1 MKAGRSLTSVAAG
14 FVAASVIAGV
24 LATEAG
30 AQGADPAVTG
40 SWSAPFDVGD
50 TGIHSSV
57 LPNGR
62 VLLFS
67 YPDQALGSD
76 ASIWDPATGGLSD
89 VSLQWP
95 RDIFCAGHS
104 FLPDG
109 RLFITGGHVH
119 GARYGLGVENTD
131 IFDPATGLFEAGP
144 ALAEA
149 RWYPTNVGLGDGRV
163 LVFGG
168 YKDNDANI
176 RATSVEAYD
185 PAANRITQLPS
196 TANKGFGN
204 YPRLH
209 LLANGRIA
217 WVNIST
223 TQMFNPATSAWTAS
237 AKPVYGGR
245 GESGS
250 SVLLPGSNRILS
262 FGGPNGAGGATAT
275 AEIVDYAAATPA
287 WRATGSLR
295 RARLW
300 ANGVLL
306 PDGKVLAV
314 GGGGGGAYTNP
325 VYDAEMFDP
334 ATGTWTLMAAQQAP
348 RVYHSTV
355 ALLPDGRVLSAGQD
369 SGSYRTTAE
378 IYSPPYL
385 FKGPRPVIAAA
396 PASVG
401 YGERFSVST
410 PDASAVAR
418 VVLIRPASVTHSLH
432 QDQRSIELPFT
443 VSGGTLEVSAPA
455 GGNAAPPG
463 PYMLFLVTSTGVPSV
478 ASWLDVGEAQS
489 TPAPA
494 ISGFDPTSGDPG
506 TVVRISGSNL
516 TGATAVTFNGVAASE
531 FSVVSGTLVSAT
543 VPAAA
548 TTGPI
553 RVTTPGGTAASGA
566 DFIVGGPP
574 PPSTPYRDAVLAD
587 APAGYWR
594 LGETSGKA
602 LDEMS
607 NGGAGIYN
615 GGVTRGVPGAL
626 ATESD
631 LAAQFDGTDDY
642 VSIPDNNALDV
653 GDSYTLEAWVQRGAV
668 LGTTQRFMH
677 KGAGPASF
685 GFGANN
691 KLVLIPGGPGATPLA
706 SSTMTITDS
715 AWHHVVAT
723 KNGAS
728 VRIYVDGV
736 DATAPGTNSTSTS
749 NTSALNIG
757 RSAGGNGYFAGA
769 IDEVAVYPRALG
781 AERVESHYRAG
792 TTGAP
797 AQVSATSVAD
807 SGVQAF
813 GVSRLAAT
821 GSPSTEVGD
830 AAGGAAAWLCRLDG
844 RGHA

>member
-1 MKAGRSLTSVAAG
+1 MKAGRSLTSALVGLVAAC
-14 FVAASVIAGV
+14 AMAGV
-24 LATEAG
+24 LAAEAG
-30 AQGADPAVTG
+30 TQSADPAVAG
-40 SWSAPFDVGD
+40 RWSAPFDVGD
-50 TGIHSSV
+50 TGIHTSV

-76 ASIWDPATGGLSD
+76 GSVWDPATGALTD

-109 RLFITGGHVH
+109 RLFVTGGHVH
-119 GARYGLGVENTD
+119 GERYGLGVENTD

-144 ALAEA
+144 ALAEP

-168 YKDNDANI
+168 FKDNDANV
-176 RATSVEAYD
+176 RALSVEAYD
-185 PAANRITQLPS
+185 PGANRITQLPS
-196 TANKGFGN
+196 TANKGLGN

-223 TQMFNPATSAWTAS
+223 TQLFNPATSTWATS

-262 FGGPNGAGGATAT
+262 FGGPNGAGGAAAT
-275 AEIVDYAAATPA
+275 AEIVDYAAGTPA
-287 WRATGSLR
+287 WRATGSLN

-334 ATGTWTLMAAQQAP
+334 ATGTWSVMAAQQAP
-348 RVYHSTV
+348 RVYHSTAV
-355 ALLPDGRVLSAGQD
+355 LLPDGRVLSAGHD

-385 FKGPRPVIAAA
+385 FKGPRPVIAAS
-396 PASVG
+396 PASVA
-401 YGERFSVST
+401 YGGQFSIST
-410 PDASAVAR
+410 PDASTVEH

-432 QDQRSIELPFT
+432 QDQRSVELPFT
-443 VSGGTLEVSAPA
+443 VSGSTLEVSAPA

-463 PYMLFLVTSTGVPSV
+463 PYMLFLVTSNGVPSV
-478 ASWLDVGEAQS
+478 ASWVDVGDAAS

-494 ISGFDPTSGDPG
+494 ISGFNPTSGDPG
-506 TVVRISGSNL
+506 TVVEISGSNL
-516 TGATAVTFNGVAASE
+516 TGATAVTFNEVAASE
-531 FSVVSGTLVSAT
+531 FSIVSDTLVRAT

-553 RVTTPGGTAASGA
+553 RVTTPGGTAAGPA

-574 PPSTPYRDAVLAD
+574 PASTPYRDAVLAD
-587 APAGYWR
+587 GPVGYWR

-607 NGGAGIYN
+607 NGGAGVYN

-626 ATESD
+626 ATERD
-631 LAAQFDGTDDY
+631 LAAEFDGTDDY

-653 GDSYTLEAWVQRGAV
+653 GDSYTLEAWVRRGAV
-668 LGTTQRFMH
+668 LGTTQRFLH
-677 KGAGPASF
+677 KGAGAPSF
-685 GFGANN
+685 GFGGNN

-706 SSTMTITDS
+706 TSTMAITDQ
-715 AWHHVVAT
+715 AWHHVVAA
-723 KNGAS
+723 KSGAS
-728 VRIYVDGV
+728 ARIYVDGV

-749 NTSALNIG
+749 NASALNIG
-757 RSAGGNGYFAGA
+757 RSANGSGYFSGA
-769 IDEVAVYPRALG
+769 IDEVAIYPAPLG
-781 AERVESHYRAG
+781 RERVETHYRAG
-792 TTGAP
+792 TTGA
-797 AQVSATSVAD
+797 S
-807 SGVQAF
+807 
-813 GVSRLAAT
+813 
-821 GSPSTEVGD
+821 
-830 AAGGAAAWLCRLDG
+830 
-844 RGHA
+844 